1 MSNFQHE
8 DPAPIAQRSNFHAGQ
23 IEAKTNFH
31 TGQSNFHAGE
41 NFHAGSLRKGEESDK
56 GLNFHAGNFHVGQL
70 NIHAGNFHAGNFHA
84 GNFHVGQV
92 KSHATENLDTGN
104 FHAGNFHAGNFH
116 AGQLD
121 SHATKNSHTGKFHAG
136 NFHAGNF
143 HAGNFHAGNFHAGE
157 LISHA
162 TENFHTGNFHSG
174 NFHAGN
180 FHAGAN
186 PPMVIAT
193 EKSDAR
199 AGSAESTKEVI
210 GQEHNFHTGDR
221 SIDMN
226 FHSGAMLHAGNFH
239 AGGNTEGDN
248 FHAGDASKTP
258 SMHVGMIGKQ
268 NFHAGSSKPFGQAD
282 YDVSEIINFHAGQP
296 SGQVAGRQNT
306 RSQPP
311 ARVKG
316 FETNLSF
323 YASTFD
329 GKPGFNY
336 VEKPA
341 NGIYSNVTTSSHQ
354 LFVRDIRG
362 LEDQLNLDRDAVLTV
377 SNIPDHGYTF
387 ADDAAVIKDFYPDVE
402 QLLLE
407 HVPGAQRV
415 FIFDH
420 TIRRKS
426 GDRGPVLRAHIDQ
439 TPASALAR
447 VVKHLPDEAARLT
460 KGRVRLINFWRPI
473 NGTVENYPLAFA
485 LSGSVPNTKLESVKH
500 HYPTWTGETYGVGY
514 SEGQIWCY
522 WGKMGNSDAL
532 LLQCFDSEK
541 GGRLS
546 HSAVV
551 DPTSTSQ
558 KCRESVEVR
567 ALVFG

>member
-1 MSNFQHE
+1 MSNFKHE
-8 DPAPIAQRSNFHAGQ
+8 DPVPIAPTSNFHAGQ

-31 TGQSNFHAGE
+31 ARQSNFHAGE
-41 NFHAGSLRKGEESDK
+41 NFHAGSLRKGEESEK
-56 GLNFHAGNFHVGQL
+56 GSNFHAGNFHVGQL
-70 NIHAGNFHAGNFHA
+70 NFHAGNFHAGNFHA

-92 KSHATENLDTGN
+92 NSHATENLDTSNFHAGNFHAGNFYAGNFHAGQLNSHATKNFHTGN
-104 FHAGNFHAGNFH
+104 FHAGNFHAG
-116 AGQLD
+116 Q
-121 SHATKNSHTGKFHAG
+121 
-136 NFHAGNF
+136 
-143 HAGNFHAGNFHAGE
+143 

-174 NFHAGN
+174 NSHAGNFHAGN

-186 PPMVIAT
+186 PPMVMAT
-193 EKSDAR
+193 EKSDAH

-210 GQEHNFHTGDR
+210 GQEHNFHAGDR

-239 AGGNTEGDN
+239 AGGKTEGDN

-258 SMHVGMIGKQ
+258 NMHVGIIAKQ
-268 NFHAGSSKPFGQAD
+268 NFHAGFSKPLGQAD
-282 YDVSEIINFHAGQP
+282 YDVSDIINFHAGQP
-296 SGQVAGRQNT
+296 SGLVAGRQNT

-354 LFVRDIRG
+354 LFVTDIRG
-362 LEDQLNLDRDAVLTV
+362 SEDQLNLDRDAVLTV

-387 ADDAAVIKDFYPDVE
+387 TDDAAVIKDFYPEVE
-402 QLLLE
+402 QLLLD

-447 VVKHLPDEAARLT
+447 VKQHLPDEAAHLT

-473 NGTVENYPLAFA
+473 NGTVENHPLAFA
-485 LSGSVPNTKLESVKH
+485 LSGSVPDTKLESVKH

-514 SEGQIWCY
+514 NEGQTWCY
-522 WGKMGNSDAL
+522 WSKMGNSDAL

-541 GGRLS
+541 GGRLA

-558 KCRESVEVR
+558 KYRESIEVR